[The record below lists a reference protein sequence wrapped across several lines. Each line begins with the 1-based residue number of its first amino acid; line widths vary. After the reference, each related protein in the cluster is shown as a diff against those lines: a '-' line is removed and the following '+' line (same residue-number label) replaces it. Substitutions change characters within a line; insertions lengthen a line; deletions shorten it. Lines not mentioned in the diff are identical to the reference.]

1 MSRRALLHGLGL
13 PVLTALVLTSCGDG
27 GNDLRAARTT
37 GSPAAEDAVA
47 ADVDVAEGAA
57 QVDCPL
63 TAEQVAAVLGTR
75 MAQRE
80 SGCSFEAAD
89 GSFAEVY
96 YSAVSVDVFAADEP
110 TAVDGVGDE
119 AYLGPSDELYVLARR
134 PGLLPPRARVPVR
147 LGHRRRSRPG
157 RACPPRRRQRLSRRN
172 GEDPAGSPAGSS

>member
-80 SGCSFEAAD
+80 SGCAFEAAD

-119 AYLGPSDELYVLARR
+119 AYLGPSDELYVLA
-134 PGLLPPRARVPVR
+134 GDRAFSLHVLASPSDSAIDGAAAQVELAR
-147 LGHRRRSRPG
+147 LVVDS
-157 RACPPRRRQRLSRRN
+157 A
-172 GEDPAGSPAGSS
+172 